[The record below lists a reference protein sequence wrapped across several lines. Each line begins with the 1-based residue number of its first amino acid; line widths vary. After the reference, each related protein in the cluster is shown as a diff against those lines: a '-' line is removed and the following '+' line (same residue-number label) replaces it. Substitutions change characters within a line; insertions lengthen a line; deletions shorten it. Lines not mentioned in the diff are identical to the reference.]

1 MALHKVLFKIL
12 LLGLVLW
19 TPRLAAQDADAR
31 FAADAARDFMT
42 GYYLKDEAALRRAL
56 PEGADVRALLE
67 HSDLP
72 AERRTAFRVEI
83 EELKLGKTYPS
94 ALADPKRA
102 IVTFKLG
109 ETPWLL
115 PMLRQAEAWKVDPRY
130 ALAARS
136 GFTDQDP
143 RGVIRRF
150 AAGLFARDKKALASV
165 VLLRTEKELDAML
178 KENKLGYDDRQRL
191 RELAGLMPMAPTE
204 TGEEVLFPN
213 GEARTVLNDESERTF
228 LALIGFCE
236 LPFRVKNVDG
246 LWKVVPQPYA
256 ASLKEAG
263 MAR

>member
-1 MALHKVLFKIL
+1 MKRRSLFLFAAIL
-12 LLGLVLW
+12 LSPSGLPAQGPDSN
-19 TPRLAAQDADAR
+19 TAA
-31 FAADAARDFMT
+31 AALRDFML

-56 PEGADVRALLE
+56 PEGTDPKPLLE
-67 HSDLP
+67 HADLP
-72 AERRTAFRVEI
+72 SERQAAFRIQI
-83 EELKLGKTYPS
+83 EGIKPGKTYPS
-94 ALADPKRA
+94 AVADPNRA
-102 IVTFKLG
+102 IVTFKMG
-109 ETPWLL
+109 EEPWLL
-115 PMLRQAEAWKVDPRY
+115 PVLREAEAWKVDPRY

-143 RGVIRRF
+143 RGVVRRF
-150 AAGLFARDKKALASV
+150 AAGLFARDKKALASI

-178 KENKLGYDDRQRL
+178 KENKLGYDDRERL
-191 RELAGLMPMAPTE
+191 RELAALMPTAPTE
-204 TGEEVLFPN
+204 TGEEILFPN
-213 GEARTVLNDESERTF
+213 GEVRTVLNDESERTF